1 MADLERH
8 GGMVKAIED
17 GYLQGQIA
25 DEAFRTHQETEQGT
39 RPVVGVNRFATDEPA
54 PDLATYELDPDGR
67 DRQLKRLTAVK
78 AGRDNAAV
86 QATLNAL
93 RKAAEGTDNLM
104 GPLIDC
110 ANAYCTVGE
119 MVSAL
124 KQVWGEFVQPVVF

>member
-1 MADLERH
+1 
-8 GGMVKAIED
+8 
-17 GYLQGQIA
+17 
-25 DEAFRTHQETEQGT
+25 
-39 RPVVGVNRFATDEPA
+39 VNRFATDEPA

-67 DRQLKRLTAVK
+67 DRQLKRLAAVK